1 LDTLIIPEKYS
12 QLQAAA
18 QTAEWHHTHMA
29 VTAPEC
35 NPMGPKIG
43 TVWSLDQIIHGLSLI
58 QGVMRV
64 QIVP

>member
-1 LDTLIIPEKYS
+1 MLIVPEECF
-12 QLQAAA
+12 QLQVAA

-43 TVWSLDQIIHGLSLI
+43 TVWSLDQIIHSLSLI

-64 QIVP
+64 PIAP